1 MLYETLGSM
10 KEAAR
15 DRMYA
20 MEDKR
25 RAEAALYDTEEQ
37 LMAANTEIERL
48 KEVCVRMTGVSAERL
63 IEAHAEIARLK
74 SICLSMGWNNG
85 SN

>member
-1 MLYETLGSM
+1 MLYETLKAM

-25 RAEAALYDTEEQ
+25 RTEDALFDTEEQ
-37 LMAANTEIERL
+37 LMEAKAEIKRL
-48 KEVCVRMTGVSAERL
+48 KEL
-63 IEAHAEIARLK
+63 IEIQEVRIYELVGFLK
-74 SICLSMGWNNG
+74 SR
-85 SN
+85 